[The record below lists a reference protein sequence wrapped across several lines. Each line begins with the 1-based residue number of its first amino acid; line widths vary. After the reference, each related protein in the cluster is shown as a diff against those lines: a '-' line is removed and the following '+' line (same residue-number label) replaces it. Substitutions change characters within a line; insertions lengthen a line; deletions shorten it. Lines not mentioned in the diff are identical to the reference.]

1 MLVGTIG
8 LGLLITRVANGNLLF
23 DGTLIMLA
31 KTISRTSRQ
40 GLLESV
46 YLFLLESFLLYV
58 MVNSA

>member
-23 DGTLIMLA
+23 DGTLII
-31 KTISRTSRQ
+31 KTISRISRQ